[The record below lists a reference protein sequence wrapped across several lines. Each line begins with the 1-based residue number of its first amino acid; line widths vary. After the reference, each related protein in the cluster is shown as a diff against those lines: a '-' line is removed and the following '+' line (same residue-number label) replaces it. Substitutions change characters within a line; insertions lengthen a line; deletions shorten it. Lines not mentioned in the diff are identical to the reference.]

1 MNNKEV
7 KILFMGTA
15 EFGIPT
21 LKVLNDNYNLDAI
34 ITNYDKPSG
43 RGLKIKF
50 SPVKKFAIN
59 NNIKYFQPK
68 NLKDQSFID
77 KIKSINPDIIVVVAF
92 RMIPKRIWQ
101 IPKYGTINLHAS
113 LLPNY
118 RGSAPINWTIINN
131 ENFTGVTTF
140 FIDDKIDTG
149 DILLQEKIK
158 VDKKIN
164 AGELHDKLKVIG
176 AITVKKTI
184 KEILNNTLIKKK
196 QKQDGDYK
204 TAYKLDKENIKID
217 WTKNCLEI
225 HNKIRG
231 LSPFPGART
240 SLINN
245 KGDIKRAIFYESEYI
260 VQNHNFENG
269 QIIKEKDSFKIT
281 CKDGFII
288 IKNLKMEGKKRM
300 NTSSFLNGFNIE
312 NYKMVK

>member
-21 LKVLNDNYNLDAI
+21 LKVLNDNFNLDTI

-50 SPVKKFAIN
+50 SPVKNFAIT
-59 NNIKYFQPK
+59 NNIKYLQPK
-68 NLKDQSFID
+68 NLKDQSFIN
-77 KIKSINPDIIVVVAF
+77 KIISINPDIIVVVAF
-92 RMIPKRIWQ
+92 RMIPKSIWK

-118 RGSAPINWTIINN
+118 RGSAPINWAIINN

-149 DILLQEKIK
+149 DVLLQEKIK

-196 QKQDGDYK
+196 QKQDGNYK

-281 CKDGFII
+281 CNDGYLL
-288 IKNLKMEGKKRM
+288 IKNLKIEGKQRM

>member
-21 LKVLNDNYNLDAI
+21 LEILKDNFNLDAI

-43 RGLKIKF
+43 RGLKIEF
-50 SPVKKFAIN
+50 SPVKKFAIS
-59 NNIKYFQPK
+59 NNIKYLQPK
-68 NLKDQSFID
+68 NLKEQSLID
-77 KIKSINPDIIVVVAF
+77 KITSINPDIIVVVAF
-92 RMIPKRIWQ
+92 RMIPKSIWQ

-113 LLPNY
+113 LLPHY
-118 RGSAPINWTIINN
+118 RGSAPINWAIINN
-131 ENFTGVTTF
+131 ENFSGVTTF

-176 AITVKKTI
+176 ARTVKKTI
-184 KEILNNTLIKKK
+184 EEILNNSLTKKK
-196 QKQDGDYK
+196 QEHDGNYK

-217 WTKNCLEI
+217 WNQNCLEI
-225 HNKIRG
+225 YNKIRG
-231 LSPFPGART
+231 LSPFPGSRA
-240 SLINN
+240 SLINDN
-245 KGDIKRAIFYESEYI
+245 GDVKRVIFYESEYVI
-260 VQNHNFENG
+260 EDHNFENG
-269 QIIKEKDSFKIT
+269 QITKEKDFINIT
-281 CKDGFII
+281 CNDGFIK

-300 NTSSFLNGFNIE
+300 NTSSFLNGFDIE
-312 NYKMVK
+312 NYSMVK

>member
-1 MNNKEV
+1 MKNKEV

-21 LKVLNDNYNLDAI
+21 LKVLKDNFNLDAI

-50 SPVKKFAIN
+50 SPVKKFALS

-68 NLKDQSFID
+68 NLKDQSIVN
-77 KIKSINPDIIVVVAF
+77 IITSINPDIIIVVAF
-92 RMIPKRIWQ
+92 RMIPKSIWQ

-118 RGSAPINWTIINN
+118 RGSAPINWAIINN
-131 ENFTGVTTF
+131 EDFTGVTTF

-176 AITVKKTI
+176 ASTVKKTI
-184 KEILNNTLIKKK
+184 KGILNNSLIKKK
-196 QKQDGDYK
+196 QDHNGNYK

-217 WTKNCLEI
+217 WNQNCHKI
-225 HNKIRG
+225 HNKVRG
-231 LSPFPGART
+231 LSPFPGAKT

-245 KGDIKRAIFYESEYI
+245 NGNIKRVVLYESEYF
-260 VQNHNFENG
+260 VEDHNFENG
-269 QIIKEKDSFKIT
+269 QIIKEKDLIKIT
-281 CKDGFII
+281 CNDGYII
-288 IKNLKMEGKKRM
+288 IKNLKIEGKKRM
-300 NTSSFLNGFNIE
+300 NISSFLNGFNIE
-312 NYKMVK
+312 NYKMV

>member
-21 LKVLNDNYNLDAI
+21 LKVLKDNFNLDAI

-43 RGLKIKF
+43 RGLKIEF

-59 NNIKYFQPK
+59 NNIKYLQPK
-68 NLKDQSFID
+68 NLKEQSLID
-77 KIKSINPDIIVVVAF
+77 KITSINPDIIVVVAF
-92 RMIPKRIWQ
+92 RMIPKSIWQ

-118 RGSAPINWTIINN
+118 RGSAPINWVIINN

-176 AITVKKTI
+176 ARTVKKTI
-184 KEILNNTLIKKK
+184 EEILNNSLKQKK
-196 QKQDGDYK
+196 QEHDKNYK

-217 WTKNCLEI
+217 WNQNCLEI
-225 HNKIRG
+225 YNKIRG
-231 LSPFPGART
+231 LSPFPGSRA
-240 SLINN
+240 SLINDN
-245 KGDIKRAIFYESEYI
+245 GDVKRVIFYESEYVI
-260 VQNHNFENG
+260 EDHNFENG
-269 QIIKEKDSFKIT
+269 QITKEKDFINIT
-281 CKDGFII
+281 CNDGFIK

-300 NTSSFLNGFNIE
+300 NTSSFLNGFDIE
-312 NYKMVK
+312 NYRMIK

>member
-50 SPVKKFAIN
+50 SPVKKFAIS

-92 RMIPKRIWQ
+92 RMIPKSIWQ

-149 DILLQEKIK
+149 DVLLQEKIK

-196 QKQDGDYK
+196 QKQDGNYK

-281 CKDGFII
+281 CNDGYLL
-288 IKNLKMEGKKRM
+288 IKNLKIEGKKRM
-300 NTSSFLNGFNIE
+300 NISSFLNGFNIE

>member
-50 SPVKKFAIN
+50 SPVKKFAIS

-92 RMIPKRIWQ
+92 RMIPKSIWQ

-281 CKDGFII
+281 CNDGYLL
-288 IKNLKMEGKKRM
+288 IKNLKIEGKKRM
-300 NTSSFLNGFNIE
+300 NISSFLNGFNIE

>member
-1 MNNKEV
+1 MNIKEV

-21 LKVLNDNYNLDAI
+21 LKVLKDNFNLDTI

-43 RGLKIKF
+43 RGLKIEF

-59 NNIKYFQPK
+59 NNIKYLQPK
-68 NLKDQSFID
+68 NLKEQSLID
-77 KIKSINPDIIVVVAF
+77 KITSINPDIIVVVAF
-92 RMIPKRIWQ
+92 RMIPKSIWQ

-118 RGSAPINWTIINN
+118 RGSAPINWVIINN

-176 AITVKKTI
+176 ARTVKKTI
-184 KEILNNTLIKKK
+184 EEILNNSLNKRNKSMTEIIELHINLIKKILK
-196 QKQDGDYK
+196 STGIKIALKSIIKSGDYHRF
-204 TAYKLDKENIKID
+204 L
-217 WTKNCLEI
+217 
-225 HNKIRG
+225 
-231 LSPFPGART
+231 
-240 SLINN
+240 
-245 KGDIKRAIFYESEYI
+245 
-260 VQNHNFENG
+260 VQEH
-269 QIIKEKDSFKIT
+269 
-281 CKDGFII
+281 
-288 IKNLKMEGKKRM
+288 L
-300 NTSSFLNGFNIE
+300 
-312 NYKMVK
+312 

>member
-21 LKVLNDNYNLDAI
+21 LKVLNDNYNLNAI

-50 SPVKKFAIN
+50 SPVKKFALS

-92 RMIPKRIWQ
+92 RMIPKSIWQ

-281 CKDGFII
+281 CNDGYLL
-288 IKNLKMEGKKRM
+288 IKNLKIEGKKRM

>member
-21 LKVLNDNYNLDAI
+21 LKVLKDNFNLDAI

-50 SPVKKFAIN
+50 STVKKFAIR
-59 NNIKYFQPK
+59 NNIKYFQPE
-68 NLKDQSFID
+68 NLKDQSIID
-77 KIKSINPDIIVVVAF
+77 KITSINPDIIVVVAF
-92 RMIPKRIWQ
+92 RMIPKSIWQ

-118 RGSAPINWTIINN
+118 RGSAPINWAIINN
-131 ENFTGVTTF
+131 EDFTGVTTF

-158 VDKKIN
+158 IDKKIN

-176 AITVKKTI
+176 ACTVKKTI
-184 KEILNNTLIKKK
+184 KGILNNSLIKKK
-196 QKQDGDYK
+196 QEHDENYK

-217 WTKNCLEI
+217 WNQNCHKI
-225 HNKIRG
+225 HNKVRG

-245 KGDIKRAIFYESEYI
+245 NGNIKRVVLYESEYFTED
-260 VQNHNFENG
+260 HNFENG
-269 QIIKEKDSFKIT
+269 QIIKEKDLIKIT
-281 CKDGFII
+281 CNDGYII
-288 IKNLKMEGKKRM
+288 IKNLKIEGKKRM

-312 NYKMVK
+312 NYKMV

>member
-1 MNNKEV
+1 MNNKKV

-21 LKVLNDNYNLDAI
+21 LKVLKDNFNLDAI

-43 RGLKIKF
+43 RGLKIEF
-50 SPVKKFAIN
+50 SPVKKFAIS
-59 NNIKYFQPK
+59 NNIKYLQPK
-68 NLKDQSFID
+68 NLKEQSLID
-77 KIKSINPDIIVVVAF
+77 KITSINPDIIVVVAF
-92 RMIPKRIWQ
+92 RMIPKSIWQ

-118 RGSAPINWTIINN
+118 RGSAPINWAIINN

-149 DILLQEKIK
+149 DILLQQKIK

-176 AITVKKTI
+176 ARTVKKTI
-184 KEILNNTLIKKK
+184 EEILNNSLTQKK
-196 QKQDGDYK
+196 QEHDGNYK

-217 WTKNCLEI
+217 WNQNCLKI
-225 HNKIRG
+225 YNKIRG
-231 LSPFPGART
+231 LSPFPGSRA
-240 SLINN
+240 SLINDN
-245 KGDIKRAIFYESEYI
+245 GDVKRVIFFESEYVI
-260 VQNHNFENG
+260 EDHNFENG
-269 QIIKEKDSFKIT
+269 QITKEKDFINIT
-281 CKDGFII
+281 CNDGFIK

-300 NTSSFLNGFNIE
+300 NTSSFLNGFDIE
-312 NYKMVK
+312 NYRILK

>member
-50 SPVKKFAIN
+50 SPVKKFAIS

-92 RMIPKRIWQ
+92 RMIPKSIWQ

-281 CKDGFII
+281 CNDGYLL
-288 IKNLKMEGKKRM
+288 IKNLKIEGKKRM

>member
-21 LKVLNDNYNLDAI
+21 LKVLKDNFNLDAI

-50 SPVKKFAIN
+50 STVKKFAIR
-59 NNIKYFQPK
+59 NNIKYFQPE
-68 NLKDQSFID
+68 NLKDQSIID
-77 KIKSINPDIIVVVAF
+77 KITSINPDIIVVVAF
-92 RMIPKRIWQ
+92 RMIPKSIWQ

-118 RGSAPINWTIINN
+118 RGSAPINWAIINN
-131 ENFTGVTTF
+131 EDFTGVTTF

-176 AITVKKTI
+176 ASTVKKTI
-184 KEILNNTLIKKK
+184 KGILNNSLIKKK
-196 QKQDGDYK
+196 QDHDGNYK

-217 WTKNCLEI
+217 WNQNCHKI
-225 HNKIRG
+225 HNKVRG

-245 KGDIKRAIFYESEYI
+245 NGNIKRVVLYESEYFTED
-260 VQNHNFENG
+260 HNFENG
-269 QIIKEKDSFKIT
+269 QIIKEKDLIKIT
-281 CKDGFII
+281 CNDGYII
-288 IKNLKMEGKKRM
+288 IKNLKIEGKKRM

-312 NYKMVK
+312 NYKMV

>member
-21 LKVLNDNYNLDAI
+21 LKVLNDNFNLDTI

-50 SPVKKFAIN
+50 SPVKNFAIT
-59 NNIKYFQPK
+59 NNIKYLQPK
-68 NLKDQSFID
+68 NLKDQSFIN
-77 KIKSINPDIIVVVAF
+77 KIISINPDIIVVVAF
-92 RMIPKRIWQ
+92 RMIPKSIWK

-149 DILLQEKIK
+149 DVLLQEKIK

-184 KEILNNTLIKKK
+184 KEILDNTLIKKK

-281 CKDGFII
+281 CNDGYLL
-288 IKNLKMEGKKRM
+288 IKNLKIEGKQRM

>member
-21 LKVLNDNYNLDAI
+21 LEVLKDNFNLDAI

-43 RGLKIKF
+43 RGLKIEF

-59 NNIKYFQPK
+59 NNIKYLQPK
-68 NLKDQSFID
+68 NLKEQSLID
-77 KIKSINPDIIVVVAF
+77 KITSINPDIIVVVAF
-92 RMIPKRIWQ
+92 RMIPKSIWQ

-118 RGSAPINWTIINN
+118 RGSAPINWVIINN

-176 AITVKKTI
+176 ARTVKKTI
-184 KEILNNTLIKKK
+184 EEILNNSLTQKK
-196 QKQDGDYK
+196 QEHDGNYK

-217 WTKNCLEI
+217 WNQNCLEI
-225 HNKIRG
+225 YNKIRG
-231 LSPFPGART
+231 LSPFPGARA
-240 SLINN
+240 SLINDN
-245 KGDIKRAIFYESEYI
+245 GDVKRVVFYESEYLI
-260 VQNHNFENG
+260 EEHNFENG
-269 QIIKEKDSFKIT
+269 QIIKEKDFINIT
-281 CKDGFII
+281 CNDGFIK

-300 NTSSFLNGFNIE
+300 NTSSFLNGFDIE
-312 NYKMVK
+312 NYRMIK

>member
-21 LKVLNDNYNLDAI
+21 LEVLNNNYNLDAI

-50 SPVKKFAIN
+50 SPVKKFAIS

-92 RMIPKRIWQ
+92 RMIPKSIWQ

-149 DILLQEKIK
+149 DVLLQEKIK

-184 KEILNNTLIKKK
+184 KEILNNSLIKKK
-196 QKQDGDYK
+196 QKQDGNYK

-281 CKDGFII
+281 CNDGYLL
-288 IKNLKMEGKKRM
+288 IKNLKIEGKQRM
-300 NTSSFLNGFNIE
+300 KTSSFLNGFNIE

>member
-1 MNNKEV
+1 MNNNEV

-21 LKVLNDNYNLDAI
+21 LKVLNDNFNLDAI

-50 SPVKKFAIN
+50 SPVKKFAIS

-92 RMIPKRIWQ
+92 RMIPKSIWQ

-118 RGSAPINWTIINN
+118 RGSAPINWAIINN
-131 ENFTGVTTF
+131 EDFTGVTTF

-149 DILLQEKIK
+149 DILLQQKIK

-164 AGELHDKLKVIG
+164 AGQLHDKLKIIG
-176 AITVKKTI
+176 ANTVKKTI
-184 KEILNNTLIKKK
+184 KEILNNSLIKKK
-196 QKQDGDYK
+196 QEDDGNYK
-204 TAYKLDKENIKID
+204 TAYKFDKENIKID
-217 WTKNCLEI
+217 WNQNCLEI
-225 HNKIRG
+225 HNKVRG

-245 KGDIKRAIFYESEYI
+245 NGDIKRVVFYESEY
-260 VQNHNFENG
+260 VVEDHSFANG
-269 QIIKEKDSFKIT
+269 QIIKEKDLIKIT
-281 CKDGFII
+281 CNDGYIL

-312 NYKMVK
+312 NYKMAK

>member
-1 MNNKEV
+1 
-7 KILFMGTA
+7 MGTT

-21 LKVLNDNYNLDAI
+21 LKVLNDNFNLDTI

-50 SPVKKFAIN
+50 SPVKNFAIT
-59 NNIKYFQPK
+59 NNIKYLQPK
-68 NLKDQSFID
+68 NLKDKSFIN
-77 KIKSINPDIIVVVAF
+77 KIISINPDIIVVVAF
-92 RMIPKRIWQ
+92 RMIPKSIWK

-118 RGSAPINWTIINN
+118 RGSAPINWAIINN

-149 DILLQEKIK
+149 DVLLQEKIK

-196 QKQDGDYK
+196 QKQDGNYK

-281 CKDGFII
+281 CNDGYLL
-288 IKNLKMEGKKRM
+288 IKNLKIEGKQRM

>member
-50 SPVKKFAIN
+50 SPVKKFAIS

-92 RMIPKRIWQ
+92 RMIPKSIWQ

-149 DILLQEKIK
+149 DVLLQEKIK

-196 QKQDGDYK
+196 QKQDRDYK

-281 CKDGFII
+281 CNDGYLL
-288 IKNLKMEGKKRM
+288 IKNLKIEGKKRM